1 MTRQVLF
8 VGGSPEAFLAL
19 STILRGEPYEVER
32 VETASDAWL
41 RLDRASVVVAAEDLP
56 GGGATF
62 LGAVRAAHPLVVR
75 LLVLG
80 EGGRQQLLEAV
91 NRAEVYRILPEP
103 LDATT
108 LGATLREALTEARL
122 REAQDAIWSAARQQ
136 QAALGRL
143 RTGDLAGEGAA
154 PGLRLVRPQVQET
167 SHTASRLHALD
178 LPESYGQRLSLRER
192 EIVEALGS
200 GRRVKDIARD
210 LIISTHT
217 VRNHL
222 KAIYR
227 KLNVRSQFELIGM
240 VARSH

>member
-1 MTRQVLF
+1 VPGACFALAGKKSMTRQVLF

-91 NRAEVYRILPEP
+91 NRAEVYRILPQP

-143 RTGDLAGEGAA
+143 RTGDLAG
-154 PGLRLVRPQVQET
+154 
-167 SHTASRLHALD
+167 
-178 LPESYGQRLSLRER
+178 

>member
-91 NRAEVYRILPEP
+91 NRAEVYRILPQP

-143 RTGDLAGEGAA
+143 RTGDLAG
-154 PGLRLVRPQVQET
+154 
-167 SHTASRLHALD
+167 
-178 LPESYGQRLSLRER
+178 